1 MSNYRSGA
9 DFERKV
15 IAYLTENGYW
25 CIRAAQSKGIAD
37 IVAIKTGQVLLINCK
52 TKSIPPP
59 RERHALASLAS
70 RTGCLPIVAQRGSR
84 GSGGRPLLRRITDDG
99 VSPKALEVFI
109 VDELAA
115 TTKETP

>member
-9 DFERKV
+9 EFERKV
-15 IAYLTENGYW
+15 IHYLTDNGYW

-59 RERHALASLAS
+59 RERHALASLAL
-70 RTGCLPIVAQRGSR
+70 RTGCTPIVAQRGAR
-84 GSGGRPLLRRITDDG
+84 GTGGPLLRRLRGDGTD
-99 VSPKALEVFI
+99 PKALELFV
-109 VDELAA
+109 VDEVAA
-115 TTKETP
+115 